1 MLRVT
6 LTGEDC
12 WTTGSTQGVYSSIA
26 SLRFDYRS
34 GVTRSWMNN
43 TAAGTYQIFGNIVY
57 IRFKEPDEFNQFDRC
72 GEHIDYGA

>member
-1 MLRVT
+1 
-6 LTGEDC
+6 
-12 WTTGSTQGVYSSIA
+12 
-26 SLRFDYRS
+26 
-34 GVTRSWMNN
+34 MNN